1 MRTMRLRQTEE
12 KDYCKRSV
20 VPLLVTISIELP
32 LPTKK
37 NKFFVSSSMQRTEF
51 HSSFYNKNAIR
62 WKYCMRNYKMFIK

>member
-37 NKFFVSSSMQRTEF
+37 NKFFVSSSM
-51 HSSFYNKNAIR
+51 
-62 WKYCMRNYKMFIK
+62 